1 MPIFCSQ
8 YTTSHPTRWTRH
20 ITFEGGVDC
29 YHISHVILVVGTLW
43 LEEMIF
49 PCARKKDPSA
59 KGSTDVTWAADVEFQ
74 RRWWLFFFFFKCLFH
89 GLVQSTKIREGVAAL
104 SQAVQPGNPTKFLFP
119 NWVCAHLSNL
129 RVSAMIRSF
138 APTIVATSK
147 QAQRNQVETMWKL
160 IIFVDQLREAL
171 QFDKDCSIFGYNSIF
186 IRWDLDHCDP
196 WNFCCKFAPSK
207 TCR

>member
-74 RRWWLFFFFFKCLFH
+74 RR
-89 GLVQSTKIREGVAAL
+89 
-104 SQAVQPGNPTKFLFP
+104 
-119 NWVCAHLSNL
+119 
-129 RVSAMIRSF
+129 
-138 APTIVATSK
+138 
-147 QAQRNQVETMWKL
+147 
-160 IIFVDQLREAL
+160 
-171 QFDKDCSIFGYNSIF
+171 
-186 IRWDLDHCDP
+186 
-196 WNFCCKFAPSK
+196 
-207 TCR
+207 